1 MPMDKIA
8 AAVTA
13 TAGYGQGYVGIIV
26 KKLKT
31 PKQAM
36 QSVQKWR
43 LCFQHLQTA
52 PSNFKGIYAT
62 CITYSEENK
71 YL

>member
-36 QSVQKWR
+36 QSVQK
-43 LCFQHLQTA
+43 
-52 PSNFKGIYAT
+52 
-62 CITYSEENK
+62 
-71 YL
+71 